1 MEFIFSLK
9 SVLFQVNWHLITSIL
24 WGPSLWVLHE
34 SEGQS
39 VQDGSLEMQGLEVRK
54 WGPVSSSCLI
64 PRANGSVGVP
74 GVSVLIACQG
84 TNYTSGGT
92 SIRPKHPAGMP
103 LRIRGHHTDSHT
115 HSHMIVTPQGTRG
128 DWKRLRYASWPCKSH
143 FFLHIPQVGGY
154 KEDLISYGK
163 QRRCIR
169 WHIGLSVCESL
180 GDPTALE

>member
-1 MEFIFSLK
+1 MGKGPVFPHIAWKKLKTTRRSPKFILAPCLTWLGWDSAALANK
-9 SVLFQVNWHLITSIL
+9 GTSVASGMMCPCICRC
-24 WGPSLWVLHE
+24 P

-128 DWKRLRYASWPCKSH
+128 DWKRLRYAS
-143 FFLHIPQVGGY
+143 
-154 KEDLISYGK
+154 
-163 QRRCIR
+163 
-169 WHIGLSVCESL
+169 
-180 GDPTALE
+180 